1 MFPGPKSRNTA
12 SPALIKEQKFWTR
25 PHGVCAMYPIDER
38 DQATELRELP
48 PPVVGAPLPV
58 IVSTEM
64 TVGLAYRVEHRPT
77 AANSGLRGIVALV
90 TFFEPCAY
98 LFGAPNQDG
107 LAAHPLAARGLR
119 AHGAF
124 SVTNSSWVR
133 ALERLNSVSD
143 RRPERLQMLR
153 HFVLT
158 FQDSTFECA
167 AAAFEFD
174 LAEGTLSSVMP
185 ELLHRVGLDASGG

>member
-1 MFPGPKSRNTA
+1 
-12 SPALIKEQKFWTR
+12 
-25 PHGVCAMYPIDER
+25 MYSIDER
-38 DQATELRELP
+38 DQAVELRELP
-48 PPVVGAPLPV
+48 PPVVDKPLPV

-64 TVGLAYRVEHRPT
+64 TVGLAYRVERRPT
-77 AANSGLRGIVALV
+77 AANSGPRGIVALV
-90 TFFEPCAY
+90 TFFEPCAC

-119 AHGAF
+119 SHGAF
-124 SVTNSSWVR
+124 AVTNSSGVR
-133 ALERLNSVSD
+133 ELKRLEGVSG
-143 RRPERLQMLR
+143 RRPERFQMLR
-153 HFVLT
+153 HIVLT

-174 LAEGTLSSVMP
+174 LAEGSLSSVMS

>member
-1 MFPGPKSRNTA
+1 
-12 SPALIKEQKFWTR
+12 
-25 PHGVCAMYPIDER
+25 MYSIDER
-38 DQATELRELP
+38 DQAVELRELP
-48 PPVVGAPLPV
+48 PPVISQSLPV

-64 TVGLAYRVEHRPT
+64 TVGLAYRVEHRP
-77 AANSGLRGIVALV
+77 AAATSGLRGIIALV
-90 TFFEPCAY
+90 TFLDPCAY
-98 LFGAPNQDG
+98 LFGPPNEDG

-119 AHGAF
+119 SHGAF
-124 SVTNSSWVR
+124 AVTNSSWVR
-133 ALERLNSVSD
+133 ELERLKGAGG

-153 HFVLT
+153 HIVLT

-185 ELLHRVGLDASGG
+185 ELLHRVGLDASRG